1 MRYKKI
7 RMVEIKFNGR
17 GGQGVVIASQILA
30 KVYFIMGWYPQ
41 CYSLFGGERRGA
53 PVTSFL
59 RVDEKK
65 IYLKCE
71 IKRPDRLIYFA
82 PDLIDEEDVLLT
94 LKEHGFVLINSPHG
108 KDRFAGLRKLRLAF
122 VNASAIAAEE
132 GVGHA
137 INTTMLGSYSKV
149 AGDIPLDVLEE
160 AIRSSVPA
168 KVEENVRAAKR
179 AYEMTRIFPEEHA

>member
-1 MRYKKI
+1 
-7 RMVEIKFNGR
+7 MVEIKFNGR
-17 GGQGVVIASQILA
+17 GGQGVVIAAQILA
-30 KVYFIMGWYPQ
+30 KVYFIMGRYPQ

-71 IKRPDRLIYFA
+71 IKKPDRLIYFA
-82 PDLIDEEDVLLT
+82 PDLIDDKEILRT
-94 LKEHGFVLINSPHG
+94 LKKDGFVLVNTPYG
-108 KDRFAGLRKLRLAF
+108 EDRFAGLRKLHLAL

-137 INTTMLGSYSKV
+137 INATILGSYSRV
-149 AGDIPLDVLEE
+149 AGDIPFNVLEE